1 MVAANHSKSL
11 ELVLFSS
18 PAAKCPTPYPEPMR
32 GSATAASSTNGSAG
46 KTVSGQAHYS
56 HRRPTHSAVTFTPL
70 RCCARLRHRQCL
82 AARHCRRV
90 RGRIQL
96 AALVSG
102 IVVPPQPDPDVTQA
116 RCSSRRMPRN
126 AVALLDTLADCALL
140 ALHCFHCTAQC
151 SHCARGYRRCSPLT
165 HSFRCRRSTLP
176 CLRCTAHRH
185 RHNTKS
191 PQN

>member
-1 MVAANHSKSL
+1 M
-11 ELVLFSS
+11 
-18 PAAKCPTPYPEPMR
+18 
-32 GSATAASSTNGSAG
+32 
-46 KTVSGQAHYS
+46 
-56 HRRPTHSAVTFTPL
+56 
-70 RCCARLRHRQCL
+70 ARLARQCLVRLTVRTDTPRIRLLRSLHCAAAHGSVIDSVL

-126 AVALLDTLADCALL
+126 AVAHLDTLADFALL
-140 ALHCFHCTAQC
+140 ALHCVHCTAQC
-151 SHCARGYRRCSPLT
+151 SRCARGYRCCSPLT

-176 CLRCTAHRH
+176 CLRFTAHRH
-185 RHNTKS
+185 RHSTKS
-191 PQN
+191 SLELSSRPDFVEKSSTHSRT